1 MEWRRC
7 RTEVVHG
14 LASYTFM
21 EVARPGTE
29 VPVDVTLREGIE
41 QPGSRVQEANV
52 LFAENVRCERGHIR
66 GEHSEHN
73 AECHVGRSHQEHISV
88 GK

>member
-41 QPGSRVQEANV
+41 QPGRAAAAVFHRKSAK
-52 LFAENVRCERGHIR
+52 IK
-66 GEHSEHN
+66 
-73 AECHVGRSHQEHISV
+73 